1 MLAAKIQAKGQEL
14 MAKSSSYRGRLA
26 PSPTGY
32 LHLGHA
38 RTFWVAWQRARAA
51 GGKLIFRNED
61 HDYQRCKPEFVR
73 AMYEDLHWL
82 YLDWDEGLDLDGVSY
97 GGFGPYSQ
105 SERRSFYLDTWR
117 KLRDSGLIYPCT
129 CSRKDLERVL
139 SAPHEEPLH
148 GAPLHGAE
156 FYHLNDRGP
165 QPGSPERGGFARAGV
180 EKPSPEIAKDPS
192 SQPGAATVQF
202 PMKGPSSQ
210 SQATAVQSIADDE
223 LPYPGTCREKIGT
236 AKDYDSPAGVSWR
249 FKVPDGETISF
260 NDSYFGHQEF
270 VAGRDFADF
279 LLWRR
284 DDIPAYQ
291 LAVVVDDAAMQITEV
306 VRGADLLKST
316 ARQLLLIHALG
327 YSTPAYF
334 HCPLLR
340 DEKNVR
346 LAKRHDA
353 LSLKNLREQGVE
365 TEELRRRFGN
375 ELDWNKGI
383 LF

>member
-1 MLAAKIQAKGQEL
+1 

-51 GGKLIFRNED
+51 HGKLIFRNED
-61 HDYQRCKPEFVR
+61 LDYQRCKPEFVN

-82 YLDWDEGLDLDGVSY
+82 GLDWDEGPDM
-97 GGFGPYSQ
+97 GGDFGPYSQ
-105 SERRSFYLDTWR
+105 SQRRSFYLDAWR

-129 CSRKDLERVL
+129 CSRKDLERAL

-148 GAPLHGAE
+148 GAGFHHLDDCGA
-156 FYHLNDRGP
+156 
-165 QPGSPERGGFARAGV
+165 QA
-180 EKPSPEIAKDPS
+180 PSPEVAKDPS
-192 SQPGAATVQF
+192 AQPGAATIQ
-202 PMKGPSSQ
+202 
-210 SQATAVQSIADDE
+210 TLTADDE
-223 LPYPGTCREKIGT
+223 LPYPGTCRDKIGT

-260 NDSYFGHQEF
+260 KDGYFGHQEF
-270 VAGRDFADF
+270 VASRDFADF

-316 ARQLLLIHALG
+316 ARQLLLIRALG
-327 YSTPAYF
+327 YSVPAYF

-353 LSLKNLREQGVE
+353 LSLRKLRENGVKA
-365 TEELRRRFGN
+365 EELR
-375 ELDWNKGI
+375 KG
-383 LF
+383 FAE

>member
-1 MLAAKIQAKGQEL
+1 M
-14 MAKSSSYRGRLA
+14 
-26 PSPTGY
+26 
-32 LHLGHA
+32 GHA

-51 GGKLIFRNED
+51 HGKLIFRNED
-61 HDYQRCKPEFVR
+61 LDYQRCKPEFVR

-82 YLDWDEGLDLDGVSY
+82 GLDWDEGLDLNGVGVTSE
-97 GGFGPYSQ
+97 GSELGNFGPYSQ
-105 SERRSFYLDTWR
+105 SERRSFYLEAWR

-129 CSRKDLERVL
+129 CSRKDLERAL
-139 SAPHEEPLH
+139 SAPHEELRYSCGTAALGGVP
-148 GAPLHGAE
+148 AP
-156 FYHLNDRGP
+156 
-165 QPGSPERGGFARAGV
+165 
-180 EKPSPEIAKDPS
+180 
-192 SQPGAATVQF
+192 
-202 PMKGPSSQ
+202 
-210 SQATAVQSIADDE
+210 DDE
-223 LPYPGTCREKIGT
+223 LPYPGTCREKITT

-260 NDSYFGHQEF
+260 EDGYFGHQEF

-316 ARQLLLIHALG
+316 ARQLLLIRALG
-327 YSTPAYF
+327 YSVPAYF

-353 LSLKNLREQGVE
+353 MSLRKLRAQGAKA
-365 TEELRRRFGN
+365 EELRSTFQREIEGD
-375 ELDWNKGI
+375 L
-383 LF
+383 